1 MEDFEK
7 GMTGYCVAIH
17 LEHNYDTVPLR
28 YFNLGVG
35 EWQVSENAM
44 QGKAIPKPTVTLNPN
59 AVIETELPLGGDS
72 LNFAVMRKDGTS
84 SNAWGVKVN
93 KNNGGA
99 FVYCRDNMNEVKASL
114 HQSGDYRYG
123 IRHEKYD
130 GLVKSGVLEPG
141 ADRTWIRWV

>member
-1 MEDFEK
+1 
-7 GMTGYCVAIH
+7 MTGYCVAIH